1 MTPLEALPAHGAH
14 GARVLGAHS
23 ARVLL
28 AQLRAS
34 VLLALQYRL
43 DFVLQVGLGFFWS
56 AVALVPLF
64 VLFSLR
70 EGVAGW
76 SAAEALVVVAFFLI
90 LKGLLAGVIQPSVV
104 LAVEQIRTGA
114 LDLLLLKPADAQ
126 LLITTARW
134 ELARLADAVAGAVLL
149 IVALAR
155 ADAPLSPSGLAAAAL
170 LFLGGVAVLYSLFV
184 LVLSLAFVFVRV
196 DNLSF
201 LLSSV
206 FDAARWPSSVF
217 RGVLSVIFTFVV
229 PLALMTTFPA
239 MALLGRIEP
248 PRIAAG
254 LATAVLFLALSR
266 LAFRTAIARYTSAG
280 G

>member
-1 MTPLEALPAHGAH
+1 MTLTHVLAPLTGRIGHG
-14 GARVLGAHS
+14 GRVL
-23 ARVLL
+23 V

-34 VLLALQYRL
+34 LLLALQYRL
-43 DFVLQVGLGFFWS
+43 DFVLKAGLGVFWS
-56 AVALVPLF
+56 AIALVPLL

-76 SAAEALVVVAFFLI
+76 NAAEALVVVAFFLV

-134 ELARLADAVAGAVLL
+134 ELARLADALAGLALL
-149 IVALAR
+149 VVALAR
-155 ADAPLSPSGLAAAAL
+155 ADATPTLAEVATAAL
-170 LFLGGVAVLYSLFV
+170 LFAGGVAVLYSLFV
-184 LVLSLAFVFVRV
+184 LVLSLGFVFVRI

-201 LLSSV
+201 LLSSL
-206 FDAARWPSSVF
+206 FDAARWPASVF
-217 RGVLSVIFTFVV
+217 RGALSVLFTFVL

-239 MALLGRIEP
+239 MALLGRID
-248 PRIAAG
+248 AAQVAIG
-254 LATAVLFLALSR
+254 LVMAVVFLALSR
-266 LAFRTAIARYTSAG
+266 LAFRAAIGRYTSAG

>member
-1 MTPLEALPAHGAH
+1 MGVAGLVSSFAARAAHP
-14 GARVLGAHS
+14 

-34 VLLALQYRL
+34 LLLALQYRL
-43 DFVLQVGLGFFWS
+43 DFVLQAGLGVFWS
-56 AVALVPLF
+56 AVALVPLL

-70 EGVAGW
+70 DGVAGW
-76 SAAEALVVVAFFLI
+76 NQNEALVVVAFFLM

-126 LLITTARW
+126 LLITSARW
-134 ELARLADAVAGAVLL
+134 ELARLADVVAGIVLL

-155 ADAPLSPSGLAAAAL
+155 SDAALSPAGVAVAGLMLA
-170 LFLGGVAVLYSLFV
+170 GGVAVLYSLFV
-184 LVLSLAFVFVRV
+184 IVLSLAFVFVRV

-206 FDAARWPSSVF
+206 FDAARWPSSIF
-217 RGVLSVIFTFVV
+217 RGALSVLFTFVL

-239 MALLGRIEP
+239 MALLGRIDA
-248 PRIAAG
+248 PRVVAG
-254 LATAVLFLALSR
+254 LITAIVFLAISR
-266 LAFRTAIARYTSAG
+266 LAFRAAIARYTSAG